1 MSTKFLIRLKNGLIF
16 TSMQKPEETTHSI
29 SFNDKYGLYKSF
41 PIEQKDS
48 VEEVEDDDDKHNKRY

>member
-16 TSMQKPEETTHSI
+16 TSIEKPEETAHSI

-41 PIEQKDS
+41 PIEQKES
-48 VEEVEDDDDKHNKRY
+48 VEEVEDDDGKHNKRS